1 MVKRASLLLVL
12 AGLCASPSP
21 ALPAD
26 GQPADTVRI
35 VLKFVKRR
43 PATGPVAR
51 FDPASCPSC
60 TAVATPLFNA
70 ENARE
75 TVIAL
80 NVPRRRSLELAFRG
94 AGDAVRRV
102 ILEGGDLPFEADGG
116 RIIVP
121 VPPVAVDA
129 VTAGEVATHIV
140 EPGMVLRFEHADPAR
155 RAGFYATGPFPDVQR
170 RAANVLEFAQ
180 REVVR
185 ELGLGEQVER
195 EHLGRIQIMGFDT
208 NAPHGHTDAPPHMH
222 MHLRWPGNTGT
233 QIGHYYIGADGLLT
247 HNQVGVK
254 DIPGRERRFER
265 GEPFTTVG
273 PNGHGVYTH
282 RITTEGWLEL
292 GRAGDAPCLIRPDG
306 GTGFGSGATIRC
318 AGHPEVRIR
327 VEDDRSRGVITVATG
342 DVTETFRY
350 DIDTGALI
358 SPAAVAP
365 PGPSVYQDEPAD
377 PIPTR

>member
-1 MVKRASLLLVL
+1 MVKLSLILVL
-12 AGLCASPSP
+12 AGLCVPAAP
-21 ALPAD
+21 ALA
-26 GQPADTVRI
+26 GSAQPADTVRI
-35 VLKFVKRR
+35 VLKFVKQS
-43 PATGPVAR
+43 PADGPVAR

-60 TAVATPLFNA
+60 TAVTMPLFNA

-80 NVPRRRSLELAFRG
+80 NVPRRRSLELAFQGPRE
-94 AGDAVRRV
+94 AVRRV
-102 ILEGGDLPFEADGG
+102 ILEGGDLPFRGEPG
-116 RIIVP
+116 RVVVQ
-121 VPPVAVDA
+121 VPPVAADA
-129 VTAGEVATHIV
+129 VTAAEVATHIV
-140 EPGMVLRFEHADPAR
+140 EPGMVVRFEHADPVR
-155 RAGFYATGPFPDVQR
+155 RAGFYATGPFRQAQR

-254 DIPGRERRFER
+254 DIPGRERRFGR

-273 PNGHGVYTH
+273 PNGRGVYTH
-282 RITTEGWLEL
+282 RITGEGWLEL
-292 GRAGDAPCLIRPDG
+292 GRAGEAPCLIRPAD
-306 GTGFGSGATIRC
+306 GTGFQSGATIRC
-318 AGHPEVRIR
+318 AGRPETHIR
-327 VEDDRSRGVITVATG
+327 VEDDLSRGVVTVVTGTIT
-342 DVTETFRY
+342 EIFRY
-350 DIDTGALI
+350 DTDTGVLI
-358 SPAAVAP
+358 SPAAITP
-365 PGPSVYQDEPAD
+365 PGPSVYQDEPTS
-377 PIPTR
+377 PTPTS